1 MYRREIVAVVAGGDS
16 IEVAACFLHRGVH
29 LHVVR
34 EWVAAA
40 KEHVFEEMT
49 HSVVRS
55 ALMPGPRA
63 HVRRDQRAVQMG
75 SRNGHHLQP
84 GGEDVSETGEA
95 HARGSLMT
103 KVVPAPGW
111 LSQRIV
117 PPCACKI
124 WRATA
129 SPKPVP
135 PSLAEKNSSTKP
147 HYTQPR
153 VPQPP

>member
-29 LHVVR
+29 LHGVR
-34 EWVAAA
+34 ECVAAA

-75 SRNGHHLQP
+75 SRNSHHLQP
-84 GGEDVSETGEA
+84 GGEDVSETREA
-95 HARGSLMT
+95 HARGDRKSTRL
-103 KVVPAPGW
+103 
-111 LSQRIV
+111 
-117 PPCACKI
+117 
-124 WRATA
+124 
-129 SPKPVP
+129 
-135 PSLAEKNSSTKP
+135 NSS
-147 HYTQPR
+147 HSSISYA
-153 VPQPP
+153 

>member
-1 MYRREIVAVVAGGDS
+1 
-16 IEVAACFLHRGVH
+16 
-29 LHVVR
+29 
-34 EWVAAA
+34 
-40 KEHVFEEMT
+40 
-49 HSVVRS
+49 
-55 ALMPGPRA
+55 
-63 HVRRDQRAVQMG
+63 MG

-124 WRATA
+124 WRETA

-135 PSLAEKNSSTKP
+135 PSLVEKNGSKNPSFP
-147 HYTQPR
+147 SPLI
-153 VPQPP
+153 PPPESEETTSAPPPAGRGGAARLGSGERRGG